1 MHVLI
6 DVYFYACSPHE
17 RGGCDERQDVSVS
30 VSDSEFS
37 LRYIR
42 LGSERVR
49 QSQQTAVLKDVSAV
63 MQDSRTCRVS
73 GAALHGGNTAHVIEH
88 VCAGLCI
95 KAEVCGWWKISFEDD
110 RSR

>member
-1 MHVLI
+1 MSCVWPARLAGLLSA
-6 DVYFYACSPHE
+6 DGLE
-17 RGGCDERQDVSVS
+17 RVAFAVAEEIRSVP
-30 VSDSEFS
+30 F
-37 LRYIR
+37 
-42 LGSERVR
+42 GSERVR